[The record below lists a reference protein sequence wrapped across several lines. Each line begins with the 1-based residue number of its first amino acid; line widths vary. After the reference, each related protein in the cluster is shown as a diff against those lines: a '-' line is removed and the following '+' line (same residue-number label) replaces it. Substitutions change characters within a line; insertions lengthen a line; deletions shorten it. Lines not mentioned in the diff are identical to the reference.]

1 MEKLLKP
8 ITREEFN
15 SIKKIAINNID
26 EGFKNYTNGVL
37 DVHDHA
43 LTLAE
48 SNELLGSVEKYN
60 LKYEERFIN
69 FMKKIYN
76 LNKNKPI
83 IVDFYLKDI
92 DNAGI
97 LRVLN
102 YLDYDDKLT
111 FINHVRNLNSDSVYF
126 LLDNEE
132 LIPFITKLSTRE
144 LHFCTLHFMEIPL
157 TVWGNYDLSFPVFF
171 REDKDVSFYEK
182 IARENNLFIR
192 DIKYI

>member
-8 ITREEFN
+8 ITIEEFN
-15 SIKKIAINNID
+15 SIKKIEINNID
-26 EGFKNYTNGVL
+26 EGFKNYTHGVL
-37 DVHDHA
+37 DTHNKG

-48 SNELLGSVEKYN
+48 ANKFLGSLEKYN

-69 FMKKIYN
+69 FMKKIYKF
-76 LNKNKPI
+76 NKNKPT
-83 IVDFYLKDI
+83 IVDFYLKNI

-97 LRVLN
+97 LRILN
-102 YLDYDDKLT
+102 YLDYDDKLI
-111 FINHVRNLNSDSVYF
+111 FINHVRNLNTDSVYF

-144 LHFCTLHFMEIPL
+144 LHFCTVHFTEMPL
-157 TVWGNYDLSFPVFF
+157 TVWGNYELSFPVFF
-171 REDKDVSFYEK
+171 REHKDVKLYENM
-182 IARENNLFIR
+182 ARKNNLFIR

>member
-8 ITREEFN
+8 ITIEEFN
-15 SIKKIAINNID
+15 SIRKIAINNID
-26 EGFKNYTNGVL
+26 EGFENYTHGVL
-37 DVHDHA
+37 DIHNRS

-48 SNELLGSVEKYN
+48 ASEFLGSVEKYN
-60 LKYEERFIN
+60 LKYEDRFIN

-83 IVDFYLKDI
+83 IVDFYLKNL
-92 DNAGI
+92 DNGGI
-97 LRVLN
+97 LRILN

-111 FINHVRNLNSDSVYF
+111 FINHVRNLNTDSVYF
-126 LLDNEE
+126 LLENEE

-144 LHFCTLHFMEIPL
+144 LHFCTIHFTEIPI
-157 TVWGNYDLSFPVFF
+157 TVWGNYELSFPVFF
-171 REDKDVSFYEK
+171 RENKDVKFYESM
-182 IARENNLFIR
+182 ARENSLFIR

>member
-8 ITREEFN
+8 ITVEEFS
-15 SIKKIAINNID
+15 SIRKIEINNID
-26 EGFKNYTNGVL
+26 EGFENYTHGVL
-37 DVHDHA
+37 DPHKKG

-48 SNELLGSVEKYN
+48 ANELLGSVEKYN
-60 LKYEERFIN
+60 LKYEDRFIN

-97 LRVLN
+97 LRILN

-111 FINHVRNLNSDSVYF
+111 LINHVRKINTDSAYF

-144 LHFCTLHFMEIPL
+144 LHFCTVHFTEIPL
-157 TVWGNYDLSFPVFF
+157 TVWGNYQLSFPVFF
-171 REDKDVSFYEK
+171 REHEDVKLYEN

-192 DIKYI
+192 DIKYV